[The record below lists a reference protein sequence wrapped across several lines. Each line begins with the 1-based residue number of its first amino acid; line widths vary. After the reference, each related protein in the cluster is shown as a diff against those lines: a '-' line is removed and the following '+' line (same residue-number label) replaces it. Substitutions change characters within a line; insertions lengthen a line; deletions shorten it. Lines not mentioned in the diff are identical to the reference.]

1 MKSMDCSP
9 HSVEDEVQ
17 TIEKKKKKN
26 SQFTCSPKFT
36 LITESIELIYSKTV
50 TLNCKLQVTT
60 KDINLKFSMVM
71 QGQKI
76 PARPRWRNLKHH

>member
-36 LITESIELIYSKTV
+36 LITESRTYIFKDSYTQLQITSYNQRHKLEILHGHARTKNTSKT
-50 TLNCKLQVTT
+50 KME
-60 KDINLKFSMVM
+60 K
-71 QGQKI
+71 
-76 PARPRWRNLKHH
+76 P